1 MMSSPPRR
9 DSHEDF
15 FAVDFFEMSLDHLCV
30 TGFDGMFVRVNPAW
44 TRTLGWTEDE
54 LLEMPTI
61 DLVHPDDRAATLAA
75 RGRLHVGTPMGP
87 LVNRYRCK
95 DGSYRWFEWR
105 SIGELDKQLVYAAA
119 RDITEQKRMED
130 SLRAAKEHEA
140 QLERQLLFAD
150 RMASVGTLAAGAAH
164 EINNPL
170 TTVTANL
177 QLLLEELAQ
186 LGATPQVDELIGM
199 AGDARDAADTIAKV
213 IRSLKTFARATV
225 QQRSVFELDRVLEL
239 AISLT
244 ANEIQQRARLTRRF
258 GPTPLLE
265 GDETRLAQ
273 VFVNLLVNA
282 AQAIPDTGR
291 ADHEIRIVTSMDDL
305 GHAVIEVSDTGVGI
319 PASSITRVFDPFF
332 TTKDVG
338 VGTGLGLSVC
348 HGIVTAM
355 GGTIEVRSE
364 PGTGTTFRVVLPP
377 AQAVAP
383 SPPSRHEHAK
393 GDVEIS
399 SATAR
404 GRVLVVDD
412 DVEIG
417 VSLRRVLRDHDVT
430 AVASAQEALDRLEAG
445 ARYNLILSDVMMP
458 GMSGVELYEVITR
471 RFPELTSRI
480 VFISGGAFT
489 TGAMAFLERVPN
501 ERLEKPFTLRTLR
514 ALVARYTSGSRRE
527 AES

>member
-1 MMSSPPRR
+1 
-9 DSHEDF
+9 
-15 FAVDFFEMSLDHLCV
+15 MSLDHLCV

-61 DLVHPDDRAATLAA
+61 ELVHPDDRAATLAA

-105 SIGELDKQLVYAAA
+105 SIGELDKKLVYAAA
-119 RDITEQKRMED
+119 RDITDQKRMED

-140 QLERQLLFAD
+140 DLERQLLLAD

-177 QLLLEELAQ
+177 QLLVEELER
-186 LGATPQVDELIGM
+186 LGSTAEVDELIGM
-199 AGDARDAADTIAKV
+199 ASDARDAADTIAKV

-244 ANEIQQRARLTRRF
+244 ANEIQQRARLVRRF

-282 AQAIPDTGR
+282 AQAIPESGR
-291 ADHEIRIVTSMDDL
+291 ADHEIRVVTSMDDL
-305 GHAVIEVSDTGVGI
+305 GQAVIEVSDTGIGI
-319 PASSITRVFDPFF
+319 PASSIARVFDPFF

-348 HGIVTAM
+348 HGVVTAM

-377 AQAVAP
+377 APVQAVAP
-383 SPPSRHEHAK
+383 SHPSSHEHADR
-393 GDVEIS
+393 DVEMP
-399 SATAR
+399 APTVR

-417 VSLRRVLRDHDVT
+417 ISLRRVLRDHDVT

-458 GMSGVELYEVITR
+458 GMSGVELYEAITR
-471 RFPELTSRI
+471 KFPELTSRI

-489 TGAMAFLERVPN
+489 TGAMTFLERIPN
-501 ERLEKPFTLRTLR
+501 ERLEKPFRLRTLR
-514 ALVARYTSGSRRE
+514 ALVARYTNDSRRE
-527 AES
+527 VET